1 MGWNIEDIPD
11 IAGRSYLITGATSGL
26 GFESAKALA
35 EAGGDVILAGRS
47 TERLAQAQRSINR
60 ETQSLLVDLADLDS
74 VRKAADN
81 LPVEQLDV
89 LVNNAGIMAP
99 PLGRTQD
106 GFETQIGTNHLGHFA
121 LTALLLP
128 RMDPSSDQSRVV
140 TVSSGAHR
148 MGRMDLDDLN
158 YEHRKYSAWQ
168 AYGQSKLANLLFMAE
183 LDRRS
188 RAADWHLRSVAAHPG
203 FAATNL
209 QFAGPKIAHNPVGRQ
224 LTKLMNAVA
233 GQSAQSGAR
242 PQLYAATMDDVRG
255 GEYFGPSG
263 PFESRGAA
271 TRVGRSSQAQDARTA
286 AMLWDLS
293 EDLTGVRYDFTDRP
307 NSSTS

>member
-11 IAGRSYLITGATSGL
+11 IAGRTYLITGATSGL

-35 EAGGDVILAGRS
+35 EAGGNVILAGRS
-47 TERLAQAQRSINR
+47 AQRLSAAQKQITP
-60 ETQSLLVDLADLDS
+60 ETQSLLLDLADLDS

-81 LPVEQLDV
+81 LPVDRLDV
-89 LVNNAGIMAP
+89 LMNNAGVMAP
-99 PLGRTQD
+99 PLGRTED

-121 LTALLLP
+121 LTGLLLD
-128 RMDPSSDQSRVV
+128 RMNVDDEQTRVV

-148 MGRMDLDDLN
+148 MGSIDLDDLN
-158 YEHRKYSAWQ
+158 YEHRKYSAWS
-168 AYGQSKLANLLFMAE
+168 AYGQSKLANLAFMAE
-183 LDRRS
+183 LDRRA
-188 RAADWHLRSVAAHPG
+188 RAADWQLRSVAAHPG

-209 QFAGPKIAHNPVGRQ
+209 QFAGPKMAHNPVGKQ
-224 LTKLMNAVA
+224 LTRLMNAVG
-233 GQSAQSGAR
+233 GQSAESGAR

-263 PFESRGAA
+263 PFESRGAP
-271 TRVGRSSQAQDARTA
+271 TRVGRSSHAQDPRVAAR
-286 AMLWDLS
+286 LWDLS
-293 EDLTGVRYDFTDRP
+293 EELTGVRYDFTVRP